1 MKIFYQLFSALLL
14 GLIFII
20 SVHQYFS
27 YREEVLQ
34 FEEDLIQNAI
44 QDGRSISG
52 MIRHVWLDDGE
63 QKAMDLLQNAS
74 IEGKLKVRWV
84 WLDDLINNEAL
95 KDQQIDVSASFQSNT
110 PFSIKQDNT
119 ENPFSIITYIPVTL
133 GLEKLGGLKI
143 TQSLLPL
150 KSYQKKMLLRAIVIS
165 CVVAIV
171 FGTILFLYITLKIR
185 KPIEQLMAHTR
196 RIGKGDL
203 RLAPALSK
211 DNELGLLSETINDMC
226 SRLLISREKIKFEY
240 EARLQTIEKLRHTE
254 QLSNLGILAA
264 GIAHEIGTPLNVIEG
279 RSKMITEA
287 AGNQEDIC
295 HNSDII
301 HKQCEKI
308 SHTIR
313 QLLDYSRRPKQQI
326 ARENIQFM
334 VKQVF
339 QLIYPLAKKQD
350 VTLNIQVEEG
360 METAIEVDGNQLQ
373 QVFVNLL
380 MNSIQAMP
388 HGGNVTVSMKKHT
401 DKPKDNQKT
410 EASFMQIE
418 ISDEGGGIEPENM
431 KDIFTPFFTTKAMGA
446 GTGLGL
452 SIVHEIIQEHKGW
465 ITVRNLEKGSCFT
478 LYLPMEGIN
487 A

>member
-1 MKIFYQLFSALLL
+1 MKIFYQLFFALLL
-14 GLIFII
+14 GLLFII
-20 SVHQYFS
+20 SVDHYFS
-27 YREEVLQ
+27 YSEEVWQ
-34 FEEDLIQNAI
+34 FERDLVKNSI

-52 MIRHVWLDDGE
+52 MIRHVWIDNGE
-63 QKAMDLLQNAS
+63 QKALELLEDAS
-74 IEGKLKVRWV
+74 IEGRIKARWV
-84 WLDDLINNEAL
+84 WADELVNSEVIKQE
-95 KDQQIDVSASFQSNT
+95 QIDVAASFESNS
-110 PFSIKQDNT
+110 PFSVKLNT
-119 ENPFSIITYIPVTL
+119 SENPSILTYIPVAL
-133 GLEKLGGLKI
+133 PLKRHGGLEI
-143 TQSLLPL
+143 EQSLLPL
-150 KSYQKKMLLRAIVIS
+150 KSYQKKMLIRSIVIS

-171 FGTILFLYITLKIR
+171 FGTILYLYITLKIR
-185 KPIEQLMAHTR
+185 RPIEQLMDHTR

-203 RLAPALSK
+203 RVAEALPK

-279 RSKMITEA
+279 RSRMITEA
-287 AGNQEDIC
+287 AGNHESIC

-308 SHTIR
+308 SYTIR
-313 QLLDYSRRPKQQI
+313 QLLDYSRRPKQQV
-326 ARENIQFM
+326 ARENIQFI

-350 VTLNIQVEEG
+350 VTLNIIVEEN
-360 METAIEVDGNQLQ
+360 METSMEVDGNQLQ

-388 HGGNVTVSMKKHT
+388 HGGDVTVSMTTHIEKSQDIT
-401 DKPKDNQKT
+401 KPDST
-410 EASFMQIE
+410 FMQIE
-418 ISDEGGGIEPENM
+418 ISDEGGGIEPKNM

-452 SIVHEIIQEHKGW
+452 SIAHEIIQEHGGW
-465 ITVRNLEKGSCFT
+465 INVRNVEKGSCFT
-478 LYLPMEGIN
+478 IYMPMEGIK